1 MNNHNN
7 NQRVEEDQKKKLFL
21 YRDNDVNYLSDVLT
35 YDTDAMNIIKQN
47 MKKIWNEDW
56 KSKSN
61 VVFDNKLPIKL
72 WNK

>member
-47 MKKIWNEDW
+47 MKKI
-56 KSKSN
+56 
-61 VVFDNKLPIKL
+61 
-72 WNK
+72 